1 MAKKNKQIHVIT
13 PKVREKITQYCYDI
27 LNSINKNYLI
37 ENEVYENEFLE
48 YVYLGCKQVF
58 EITGKFELT
67 KEDIIFLI
75 HSRKQSDKIITE
87 LKNKNAKLVGINK
100 DDDLIFEFKDKE
112 TFINF
117 NNLKKENE

>member
-1 MAKKNKQIHVIT
+1 MAKNNKQVYVIT
-13 PKVREKITQYCYDI
+13 SKIQEKIIHYCYEV
-27 LNSINKNYLI
+27 LNSINKDYLT

-48 YVYLGCKQVF
+48 YVYLGCKQIF
-58 EITGKFELT
+58 ELTGKFELT

-75 HSRKQSDKIITE
+75 YSRKQSDRIITE
-87 LKNKNAKLVGINK
+87 LKNGNAKLIGINK

-112 TFINF
+112 TFVNF